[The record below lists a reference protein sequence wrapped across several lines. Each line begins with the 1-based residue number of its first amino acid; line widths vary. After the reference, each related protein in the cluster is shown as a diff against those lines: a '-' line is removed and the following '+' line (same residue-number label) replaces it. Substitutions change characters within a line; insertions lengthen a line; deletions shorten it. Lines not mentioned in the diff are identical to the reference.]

1 MPKSI
6 NPLDTSWGRE
16 TEQNFVAVQ
25 DAQDGKQ
32 MSGNGQHW
40 GNALYTRSML
50 LWNRAKTRSYWHYLI
65 KVSMLTSKENTMI
78 RLSTLLHHEDT
89 TVLLRYYSMWELT

>member
-1 MPKSI
+1 
-6 NPLDTSWGRE
+6 
-16 TEQNFVAVQ
+16 
-25 DAQDGKQ
+25 
-32 MSGNGQHW
+32 
-40 GNALYTRSML
+40 ML